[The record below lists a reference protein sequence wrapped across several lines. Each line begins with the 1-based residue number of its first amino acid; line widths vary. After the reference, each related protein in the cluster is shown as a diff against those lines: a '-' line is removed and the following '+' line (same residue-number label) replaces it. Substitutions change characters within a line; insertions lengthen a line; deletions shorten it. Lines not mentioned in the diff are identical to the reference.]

1 MRTKFSASRQ
11 QVFFFTTNALP
22 PTQGQPLVV
31 NDRTPLNATKNFK
44 NLKWAPG
51 ILLLEVGGVDVA
63 GDDVLAPVD
72 GLAHDLES
80 RLYKVLK
87 RLKPAL
93 AENILVK

>member
-1 MRTKFSASRQ
+1 MRTKCSASRQ

-31 NDRTPLNATKNFK
+31 NTPPLNATKNFK

-72 GLAHDLES
+72 GLAHDLS
-80 RLYKVLK
+80 RVDSTRYLSGLS
-87 RLKPAL
+87 LHWQ
-93 AENILVK
+93 NIY